1 MQSSHLS
8 PQPEVPT
15 EPSGFVLLD
24 KPSGLTSFQA
34 LTPVKKVFHTR
45 RVGHAGTLDQEAS
58 GLIVAAVGKC
68 TRLLT
73 YLEAQDKHYRF
84 KLHLGRE
91 TDTLEWTGSI
101 ISEDADGGRRSN
113 DLELA
118 LRRFIGEID
127 QVPPLYSA
135 IKIEGMRA
143 SDRARKGQEVE
154 MKSRKVT
161 IFELELA
168 EYGCFISP
176 MPRVEFQMACHCS
189 KGTYIRSLARDIAKE
204 LGTVGCASAIRRTAI
219 GTIAVDRAVAP
230 ADLTPGHLLPPQQ
243 LLDWDTVQAQ
253 SEDLKRLLQGNSCR
267 SAFGVDGM
275 VFVADSEGRIRLAAE
290 RMGDRLIPSFHLV

>member
-1 MQSSHLS
+1 MQTSQLF

-24 KPSGLTSFQA
+24 KPSGFTSFQA

-58 GLIVAAVGKC
+58 GLIIAAVGKC

-91 TDTLEWTGSI
+91 TDTLEWTGNI
-101 ISEDADGGRRSN
+101 LSEDTEGGRRSN
-113 DLELA
+113 DLEVA
-118 LRRFIGEID
+118 LRRFIGTID

-143 SDRARKGQEVE
+143 SDRARKGQDVE

-161 IFELELA
+161 IHDLELA
-168 EYGCFISP
+168 EYACFVSP
-176 MPRVEFQMACHCS
+176 MPRTEFQMACHCS

-219 GTIAVDRAVAP
+219 GTISVDRAVAP
-230 ADLTPGHLLPPQQ
+230 VDLTPAHLLSPDQ
-243 LLDWDTVQAQ
+243 LLDWQTLEVGA
-253 SEDLKRLLQGNSCR
+253 EDLARLLQGNSCL
-267 SAFGVDGM
+267 AETAADGM
-275 VFVADSEGRIRLAAE
+275 VFVADSTGRIRLAAE
-290 RMGDRLIPSFHLV
+290 RKSDRLYPSFHLV